1 MAKMNIPYFTIRL
14 LTVCCYFLPFIFFLS
29 TCTDG
34 RTSKEAFNK
43 TEAIQNEQERTDNKL
58 MRIDELVNESDS
70 TSKEN
75 MAARLKELDNRSDHS
90 ANLEAEVAFFFLM
103 PTPYS
108 LSGIGVIYHHKNMIG
123 SILMG
128 ISLAI
133 SLITLFVWPLLK
145 RKNWS
150 LAPLEAN
157 LIVNIAFF
165 VDCLATDV
173 TMLYGFYV
181 LVFLLLIQ
189 LITEMQAR
197 RLTLAT

>member
-1 MAKMNIPYFTIRL
+1 MAKMNIPYFAIRL

-43 TEAIQNEQERTDNKL
+43 EEAIRNEQERNDNKL
-58 MRIDELVNESDS
+58 TRIEELVNESDS

-75 MAARLKELDNRSDHS
+75 IIARLKELDNRSDHS

-108 LSGIGVIYHHKNMIG
+108 LSGLGVIYHHKNIIG
-123 SILMG
+123 SVLMG

-133 SLITLFVWPLLK
+133 SLITLFIWPLLK
-145 RKNWS
+145 RKSWS
-150 LAPLEAN
+150 LAALEAN
-157 LIVNIAFF
+157 MTVNIAFF
-165 VDCLATDV
+165 VDCLTTDV
-173 TMLYGFYV
+173 TMLYGFYI
-181 LVFLLLIQ
+181 LLFLLLIQ
-189 LITEMQAR
+189 VITELQER
-197 RLTLAT
+197 KLLSGT